1 MPDTKQP
8 QEKRPVGRPA
18 DVVGKRV
25 QVYLDAESLAIA
37 AKLGNGNVS
46 DGIRKALKQA
56 AERWLPTSISTSRP
70 TTACRFQP

>member
-1 MPDTKQP
+1 MRDIKQP

-18 DVVGKRV
+18 GVGGKRV

-46 DGIRKALKQA
+46 DGIRKALKQV
-56 AERWLPTSISTSRP
+56 AE
-70 TTACRFQP
+70 Q

>member
-8 QEKRPVGRPA
+8 HEKRPIGRPA
-18 DVVGKRV
+18 YVSGKRV

-56 AERWLPTSISTSRP
+56 AER
-70 TTACRFQP
+70 

>member
-8 QEKRPVGRPA
+8 QEKRPVGAPKKMRG
-18 DVVGKRV
+18 GKRT
-25 QVYLDAESLAIA
+25 QVYLDDESLAIA

-56 AERWLPTSISTSRP
+56 AER
-70 TTACRFQP
+70 

>member
-1 MPDTKQP
+1 MSNQTAPVMTGASSLRPAMPDTKQP
-8 QEKRPVGRPA
+8 PEKRPVGRPA
-18 DVVGKRV
+18 DVGGKRV

-56 AERWLPTSISTSRP
+56 AER
-70 TTACRFQP
+70 

>member
-8 QEKRPVGRPA
+8 PEKRPVGRPA
-18 DVVGKRV
+18 EVDGKRV
-25 QVYLDAESLAIA
+25 QVYLDAKSLAIA

-56 AERWLPTSISTSRP
+56 AE
-70 TTACRFQP
+70 